1 MLEQSLAIG
10 APEIVLGLGAIALL
24 MLGVFRGDSALRLL
38 SWAAVVIFVLAGMT
52 VVDDAPGR
60 MLAWNDLYVA
70 DNLSSFLKILMLVGA
85 GTTVLMAI
93 PYLER
98 LQATRFEF
106 PVLITLSTLGMF
118 VLVSANNLLSLYVGL
133 ELMSLSS
140 YVLACF
146 HRGNDKS
153 SEAGLK
159 YFVLGALASGLLL
172 YGVSF
177 VYGFVGSVDFA
188 TIGSVLNAGTG
199 GSFGILI
206 GLVLVFAGIS
216 FKISAVPFH
225 MWTPDVYE
233 GAPTP
238 VTAFFAAAPK
248 VAAMGLLLRIAFD
261 PFLALAGEW
270 KQIIIFMSV
279 ASMLVGALGAIAQSN
294 IKRLLAY
301 SAINSIGYMLI
312 GFAAATP
319 AGVSAVL
326 IYLVIYVVMELGAFM
341 TVLAMRDADGRPVE
355 TLEDMAGLARTRPW
369 LSSALAIFMMSLGGL
384 PPLFGFA
391 AKLLVFNAAID
402 AGLWLLAII
411 GVLMSVIAAYYYLKV
426 VKVMFLDPPTDVV
439 VAGGGDNAAV
449 NKGLTFV
456 AAVFCSPLGFLLL
469 GPIEQAARVAAGSLF

>member
-1 MLEQSLAIG
+1 MLEQSFAIG
-10 APEIVLGLGAIALL
+10 APEIVLGAGAIVLL
-24 MLGVFRGDSALRLL
+24 MVGVFRGDSGLRLL
-38 SWAAVVIFVLAGMT
+38 SWGAVLVYVLAALT
-52 VVDDAPGR
+52 IVDDPPVR

-70 DNLSSFLKILMLVGA
+70 DSFSAFLKILILVGA
-85 GTTVLMAI
+85 GATVLMAI

-106 PVLITLSTLGMF
+106 PVLITLSAMGMF
-118 VLVSANNLLSLYVGL
+118 VLVSANNLLTLYIGL

-146 HRGNDKS
+146 HRGDQKS

-177 VYGFVGSVDFA
+177 IYGFAGSVDFTA
-188 TIGSVLNAGTG
+188 IAGVLNAGIAHNVG
-199 GSFGILI
+199 VLI
-206 GLVLVFAGIS
+206 GLVLVFAGVA
-216 FKISAVPFH
+216 FKMSAVPFH

-248 VAAMGLLLRIAFD
+248 VAAMGLLLRISFD
-261 PFLALAGEW
+261 PFLALASEW
-270 KQIIIFMSV
+270 KQIIIFMSM
-279 ASMLVGALGAIAQSN
+279 ASMLVGALGAIGQAN

-301 SAINSIGYMLI
+301 SAINSIGFMLI
-312 GFAAATP
+312 GFAAASP
-319 AGVSAVL
+319 DGVSAVL
-326 IYLVIYVVMELGAFM
+326 IYLVIYVVMELGAFI
-341 TVLAMRDADGRPVE
+341 TVLAMRDVDGRPVE
-355 TLEDMAGLARTRPW
+355 DLADMAGLARTRPW

-402 AGLWLLAII
+402 QGLWVLAIF
-411 GVLMSVIAAYYYLKV
+411 GVLMSVVAAYYYLKV
-426 VKVMFLDPPTDVV
+426 VKIMFLDPPTDVV
-439 VAGGGDNAAV
+439 VAGGDNVAI
-449 NKGLTFV
+449 NKGLTV
-456 AAVFCSPLGFLLL
+456 AGALFCSPLGFLLL
-469 GPIEQAARVAAGSLF
+469 APLESAAKLAAGSLF